1 MNEVRRSL
9 DEQDSARHRESRT
22 REVAD
27 VQAHRLLQCGRPTYA
42 GCGAHVEQ
50 VLGNVP
56 PADRCRC
63 REEKAKEAKPAVR
76 TERPSWFRDLLG
88 K

>member
-1 MNEVRRSL
+1 MCRRVDCSK
-9 DEQDSARHRESRT
+9 
-22 REVAD
+22 
-27 VQAHRLLQCGRPTYA
+27 CGRPTFA

-63 REEKAKEAKPAVR
+63 REEKAKEAKHAVGAKR
-76 TERPSWFRDLLG
+76 RSWLRDLLG

>member
-1 MNEVRRSL
+1 MCRRVDCSK
-9 DEQDSARHRESRT
+9 
-22 REVAD
+22 
-27 VQAHRLLQCGRPTYA
+27 CGRPTFA

-63 REEKAKEAKPAVR
+63 RDERAKDAKPEVGAKR
-76 TERPSWFRDLLG
+76 RSWVRDLLG

>member
-1 MNEVRRSL
+1 MCRRVDCSK
-9 DEQDSARHRESRT
+9 
-22 REVAD
+22 
-27 VQAHRLLQCGRPTYA
+27 CGRPTFA

-63 REEKAKEAKPAVR
+63 RETKAKDAEPRLKD
-76 TERPSWFRDLLG
+76 ERRSWLRDLLS